1 VKKVL
6 FVASVVKKHI
16 MVFHLPYLEWFKN
29 NGYEVHVCANNDYEN
44 KEECNIPFCD
54 EFYELPFERSPLKK
68 ENILAYKK
76 VKTLIN
82 QNKYD
87 IIHCHTPIGGALGR
101 LAAKN
106 AKRNGAKVIYTAHGF
121 HFFNGASYKHWLI
134 YYPVEKLLSKYTDI
148 LITINQED
156 YDAAIN
162 KKFKAKKVA
171 LVNGV
176 GINLEKFQP
185 QIEEKKL
192 SLREKYGYSANDF
205 ILMYAG
211 ELSYRKHQDLLINVA
226 SKLKDRIPNLKI
238 LLAGNGDLEEQY
250 LKQIAYLDVHN
261 QVELLGFRKDIDNLM
276 NLADLAVSASRQ
288 EGLPVNVMEAMAT
301 GLPLVVTDCR
311 GNRDLVTDN
320 ENGFVVGIDDIEKF
334 ADSVEKLHKSKE
346 LRVKFGEKSL
356 ENIKRYSLDNVLK
369 EMGDIYTSTISNS
382 I

>member
-1 VKKVL
+1 MNIYNFFFYL
-6 FVASVVKKHI
+6 FI
-16 MVFHLPYLEWFKN
+16 L
-29 NGYEVHVCANNDYEN
+29 
-44 KEECNIPFCD
+44 
-54 EFYELPFERSPLKK
+54 LKK

-76 VKTLIN
+76 LKTLIN

-87 IIHCHTPIGGALGR
+87 VIHCHTPIGGALGR

-106 AKRNGAKVIYTAHGF
+106 AKRNGTKVIYTAHGF
-121 HFFNGASYKHWLI
+121 HFFKGASYKHWLI
-134 YYPVEKLLSKYTDI
+134 YYPVEKWLSRYTDV

-156 YDAAIN
+156 YDAVIN
-162 KKFKAKKVA
+162 KKFKAKNVV

-185 QIEEKKL
+185 QTEEKKL
-192 SLREKYGYSANDF
+192 SLREKYGYSSDDF

-226 SKLKDRIPNLKI
+226 GKLKDRIPNLKL
-238 LLAGNGDLEEQY
+238 LLAGNGELEEQY
-250 LKQIAYLDVHN
+250 RMQIDDLYVYN

-320 ENGFVVGIDDIEKF
+320 ENGYVVGIDDVEKF
-334 ADSVEKLHKSKE
+334 ADSVEKLYKSKE
-346 LRVKFGEKSL
+346 LRHKFSEKSL
-356 ENIKRYSLDNVLK
+356 ENIKRYSLENILK
-369 EMGDIYTSTISNS
+369 EMELIYSS
-382 I
+382 